1 MSDNLVYKKT
11 EQMLVNFN
19 LIFCEKASF
28 KNVKYKSYAIKL
40 ILLKVYNSVAFST
53 FTELCNHYHCLTAE
67 HFITPKR

>member
-11 EQMLVNFN
+11 EQMLVKFN

-40 ILLKVYNSVAFST
+40 ILLKCKIGSFLVY
-53 FTELCNHYHCLTAE
+53 
-67 HFITPKR
+67 